1 MRLPRLDV
9 VLKCLE
15 LTLTI
20 IIPEDVEQWLQDFDA
35 EGLLTLAL
43 LAEAGDEGL
52 ALIRLTDREDA
63 DTAEMS
69 FWVADFVARRVMF
82 LLFLST
88 ASPPARI
95 QHLFI
100 DGAVLT
106 TNGYVAHALG
116 LLRNGCLV
124 KFCGPAASRM
134 TPPTQGT
141 LNRSL
146 GRMQAWC
153 KLAVEVC
160 RAEFPDYGVFCAFGI
175 FNLSVTSQSA
185 GAGQA
190 VLKLHDTSVER
201 LAQLFQV
208 CPRRLLDQVAK
219 HRPVAAKLAAESAC
233 GNREAWQK
241 ALMMS
246 QSNRH
251 TSQAYAADALKPV
264 LLRYLS
270 WRASTSAVE
279 QGFSQLDRCG
289 PAMASSG
296 IRHETVC
303 LRALLAKASP
313 AELEATCRAAHELYS
328 QCGPTGCRRHGKD
341 RIDRGCKRHMPQAE
355 ASEQQWLKLRRT
367 SVADSLKAA
376 GGQAS
381 DAAAL
386 DPTALPSWSETH
398 AKELLFQQDK
408 QRKKLLEAFLDKLL
422 LKSEQPADLRAQL
435 NERNVKNKA
444 ADKALL
450 RKKHNKA
457 LLSSMT
463 GRLLDVSGLG
473 GKKVWLP
480 SVVAESRQARIGHG
494 LSLFSHPA

>member
-1 MRLPRLDV
+1 M
-9 VLKCLE
+9 
-15 LTLTI
+15 I
-20 IIPEDVEQWLQDFDA
+20 
-35 EGLLTLAL
+35 
-43 LAEAGDEGL
+43 
-52 ALIRLTDREDA
+52 
-63 DTAEMS
+63 
-69 FWVADFVARRVMF
+69 
-82 LLFLST
+82 
-88 ASPPARI
+88 
-95 QHLFI
+95 
-100 DGAVLT
+100 
-106 TNGYVAHALG
+106 
-116 LLRNGCLV
+116 
-124 KFCGPAASRM
+124 
-134 TPPTQGT
+134 PPTQGT

-160 RAEFPDYGVFCAFGI
+160 RAEFPDYSVFCAFGI
-175 FNLSVTSQSA
+175 FNLSATPQSA
-185 GAGQA
+185 GAGHA
-190 VLKLHDTSVER
+190 VLKLHDISVER

-208 CPRRLLDQVAK
+208 CPRRLVDQVAK
-219 HRPVAAKLAAESAC
+219 HRPVAAKLAADSAC

-241 ALMMS
+241 ALMMT
-246 QSNRH
+246 QGNRH
-251 TSQAYAADALKPV
+251 TRQAYAADALKPV

-313 AELEATCRAAHELYS
+313 AELEATCRAAQELYS
-328 QCGPTGCRRHGKD
+328 QCGPSCRRHD
-341 RIDRGCKRHMPQAE
+341 TVRIDCGCKRQMPQAQ
-355 ASEQQWLKLRRT
+355 ASETQWLKKRRT

-386 DPTALPSWSETH
+386 DPTALPSWGETH
-398 AKELLFQQDK
+398 AKELLFQRDK
-408 QRKKLLEAFLDKLL
+408 QRKKLLEAFLDNLL

-435 NERNVKNKA
+435 DERNVKNNA

-473 GKKVWLP
+473 GKKVWLS

-494 LSLFSHPA
+494 HGLSLFSHPD